1 MPETLAPFMTFTVY
15 AIIAVS
21 KKDQGLLSAQ
31 AFASLSLVNLVT
43 FPLLIFCQ
51 ALPSITQAAACFQR
65 IEEYLLKTSASPE
78 MPYHSS
84 PSLLEAAE
92 AESMVPLRQLPTTLA
107 AATAGG
113 SALITFEG
121 ADIAWS
127 RSSEA
132 IILRDVNLA
141 IQPGLTAIIG
151 QVGSG
156 KSTLLA
162 SIIGENALLRGSV
175 TPSSLS
181 GVAFCSQTPWMMNDT
196 IRYNIVG
203 GMEFD
208 QKWYNFSVS
217 VSGLEADLDVMSA
230 GDQTRAGTNGASLS
244 GGQRQRVVGPPDSPD
259 GEKEKQN

>member
-1 MPETLAPFMTFTVY
+1 MTFTVY

-43 FPLLIFCQ
+43 IPLLIFCQ

-65 IEEYLLKTSASPE
+65 IEEYFLKASASSEVP
-78 MPYHSS
+78 S
-84 PSLLEAAE
+84 PSGPSWVEADDDGT
-92 AESMVPLRQLPTTLA
+92 VPLRQLQA
-107 AATAGG
+107 APATVAGP
-113 SALITFEG
+113 ALISFDS
-121 ADIAWS
+121 ADISWS
-127 RSSEA
+127 PGSEA
-132 IILRDVNLA
+132 ILRDLNLV
-141 IQPGLTAIIG
+141 IRPGLTAIIG

-162 SIIGENALLRGSV
+162 SIIGETALLRGSS

-181 GVAFCSQTPWMMNDT
+181 GVAFCSQTPWVMNDT

-208 QKWYNFSVS
+208 QKWYDFSVS
-217 VSGLEADLDVMSA
+217 ASGLRADLDVMPA
-230 GDQTRAGTNGASLS
+230 RDQTRAGTNGASLS
-244 GGQRQRVVGPPDSPD
+244 GGQRQRVVGLLAPLTV
-259 GEKEKQN
+259 KHN